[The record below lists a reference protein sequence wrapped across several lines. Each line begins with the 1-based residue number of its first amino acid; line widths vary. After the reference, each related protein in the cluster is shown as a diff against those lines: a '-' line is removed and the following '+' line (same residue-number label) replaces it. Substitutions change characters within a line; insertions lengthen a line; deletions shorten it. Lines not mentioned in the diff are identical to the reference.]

1 MSVPAVATG
10 GPVLV
15 TARSADVATADVA
28 VDVLFAA
35 LESAVVATAV
45 GVLLSVEQ
53 LAVPAQTWTTSWKV
67 AVPLAAKILSVAVIV
82 PPPPTGG
89 LVIVKAGP
97 DVCVAETKV
106 VSAGTASLSV
116 TFWAS
121 LGPLFVSVTV

>member
-15 TARSADVATADVA
+15 TAKSADVATVDVA
-28 VDVLFAA
+28 VDALFAA
-35 LESAVVATAV
+35 LASAVVVTAV
-45 GVLLSVEQ
+45 AVLLTVDP
-53 LAVPAQTWTTSWKV
+53 LAVPAPTWTTIWKV
-67 AVPLAAKILSVAVIV
+67 AVPLAAKVVSVAVIV

-106 VSAGTASLSV
+106 VFAGTASLSV

-121 LGPLFVSVTV
+121 LGP